1 MCAYRIVRMSS
12 TFCMRTINAHTELY
26 ARLKLLKRA
35 CRAPFLY
42 AHMVSGIKIQR
53 RFATASTTRA
63 ERQQTMALLKHTMP
77 SGKPIKESDWHVKCP
92 EVRITNGLLNH
103 GWVLSTLP
111 QGRPIG

>member
-53 RFATASTTRA
+53 R
-63 ERQQTMALLKHTMP
+63 
-77 SGKPIKESDWHVKCP
+77 G
-92 EVRITNGLLNH
+92 
-103 GWVLSTLP
+103 
-111 QGRPIG
+111 